1 MLRCFFS
8 NQKKF
13 LVLAVLLLVMLTG
26 CGQKAEPKTEPEPAE
41 QKAETGSEVKTDEST
56 EEVISK
62 SFVPVQVKDI
72 TEIKR
77 MKAWLEYFY
86 YNNLFDK
93 ELNSE
98 TGAISPD
105 AMLSFAASYIMQM
118 ENQGLR
124 FDTDTFRL
132 YIPKKQM
139 EEVVLRFFDKKIEAH
154 HSLSQHEILF
164 EDDNYVIKAD
174 LREWPTRLD
183 ILSVTETAPK
193 VYSAVLN
200 GNNTEVGQIDHQVK
214 AEFQLVSDRYV
225 LKKYQM
231 ITDPA
236 AFVSG
241 NPIDVGNPS
250 ENEDSLETPGQY
262 QDNGEQPENPG
273 ETPAPSEEQPKEG
286 AKQPADTAQ

>member
-1 MLRCFFS
+1 MRCFFS

-26 CGQKAEPKTEPEPAE
+26 CDQKAEPKTEPEPAE

-241 NPIDVGNPS
+241 NPIDVGNPPEDES
-250 ENEDSLETPGQY
+250 TVEDSGKYEES
-262 QDNGEQPENPG
+262 GEQQGNSDK
-273 ETPAPSEEQPKEG
+273 TAAPSEGQPEQP
-286 AKQPADTAQ
+286 ANPAP

>member
-1 MLRCFFS
+1 
-8 NQKKF
+8 
-13 LVLAVLLLVMLTG
+13 
-26 CGQKAEPKTEPEPAE
+26 
-41 QKAETGSEVKTDEST
+41 
-56 EEVISK
+56 
-62 SFVPVQVKDI
+62 
-72 TEIKR
+72 

-93 ELNSE
+93 ELNNE
-98 TGAISPD
+98 TGEISPD

-118 ENQGLR
+118 ESQGLR

-231 ITDPA
+231 ITDSA

-241 NPIDVGNPS
+241 NPIDVGNPPEDES
-250 ENEDSLETPGQY
+250 TVEDSGKYEES
-262 QDNGEQPENPG
+262 GEQQG
-273 ETPAPSEEQPKEG
+273 SSDKTPAPSEGQPEQP
-286 AKQPADTAQ
+286 ANPAP

>member
-1 MLRCFFS
+1 MQNFFS
-8 NQKKF
+8 SQRKGF
-13 LVLAVLLLVMLTG
+13 LTLLLLLVMLTA
-26 CGQKAEPKTEPEPAE
+26 CGKTAEQGTEPEAAAE
-41 QKAETGSEVKTDEST
+41 KIETGSEVKTNEST

-62 SFVPVQVKDI
+62 SFVAAPVKDI
-72 TEIKR
+72 TVIKK

-93 ELNSE
+93 ELNNE
-98 TGAISPD
+98 TGEISPD

-118 ENQGLR
+118 ESQGLR

-139 EEVVLRFFDKKIEAH
+139 EEVVLRFFDKKIEEH

-164 EDDNYVIKAD
+164 EDDQYVIKAD

-183 ILSVTETAPK
+183 VLSITEIAPK
-193 VYSAVLN
+193 VYLAILN

-214 AEFQLVSDRYV
+214 AEFAWDSDHYV

-250 ENEDSLETPGQY
+250 EDESTVEDSGKYEES
-262 QDNGEQPENPG
+262 GEQSGDSGEMPAQPEPG
-273 ETPAPSEEQPKEG
+273 TEQPANTG
-286 AKQPADTAQ
+286 Q

>member
-1 MLRCFFS
+1 MLRSFFS
-8 NQKKF
+8 NQRKF
-13 LVLAVLLLVMLTG
+13 LALAVLLLAMLTA
-26 CGQKAEPKTEPEPAE
+26 CGQKAEPKTEPEPAK

-98 TGAISPD
+98 TGEISPD

-118 ENQGLR
+118 ESQGLR

-139 EEVVLRFFDKKIEAH
+139 EEVVLRFFDKKIETH

-225 LKKYQM
+225 LKKYQT

-241 NPIDVGNPS
+241 NPIDVGNPPEDES
-250 ENEDSLETPGQY
+250 TVEDSGKYEES
-262 QDNGEQPENPG
+262 GEQQG
-273 ETPAPSEEQPKEG
+273 SSDKTAAPSEGQPEQP
-286 AKQPADTAQ
+286 ANPAP

>member
-1 MLRCFFS
+1 MQSFFS
-8 NQKKF
+8 SQRKGF
-13 LVLAVLLLVMLTG
+13 LTLLLLLVMLTA
-26 CGQKAEPKTEPEPAE
+26 CGKTAERGTEPEAAAE
-41 QKAETGSEVKTDEST
+41 KIETGSEVKTNEST

-62 SFVPVQVKDI
+62 SFVAAPVKDI
-72 TEIKR
+72 TVIKK

-93 ELNSE
+93 ELNNE
-98 TGAISPD
+98 TGEISPD

-118 ENQGLR
+118 ESQGLR

-139 EEVVLRFFDKKIEAH
+139 EEVVLRFFDKKIEEH

-164 EDDNYVIKAD
+164 EDDQYVIKAD

-183 ILSVTETAPK
+183 VLSITEIAPK
-193 VYSAVLN
+193 VYLAILN

-214 AEFQLVSDRYV
+214 AEFEWDSDHYV

-250 ENEDSLETPGQY
+250 EDESTVEDSGKYEES
-262 QDNGEQPENPG
+262 GEQSGDSGEAPAQPEPG
-273 ETPAPSEEQPKEG
+273 TEQPANTG
-286 AKQPADTAQ
+286 Q

>member
-1 MLRCFFS
+1 MQSFFS
-8 NQKKF
+8 SQRKGF
-13 LVLAVLLLVMLTG
+13 LTLLLLLVMLTA
-26 CGQKAEPKTEPEPAE
+26 CGKTAEQGTEPEAAAE
-41 QKAETGSEVKTDEST
+41 KIETGSEVKTNEST

-62 SFVPVQVKDI
+62 SFVAAPVKDI
-72 TEIKR
+72 TVIKK

-93 ELNSE
+93 ELNNE
-98 TGAISPD
+98 TGEISPD

-118 ENQGLR
+118 ESQGLR

-139 EEVVLRFFDKKIEAH
+139 EEVVLRFFDKKIEEH

-164 EDDNYVIKAD
+164 EDDQYVIKAD

-183 ILSVTETAPK
+183 VLSITEIAPK
-193 VYSAVLN
+193 VYLAILN

-214 AEFQLVSDRYV
+214 AEFEWDSDHYV

-250 ENEDSLETPGQY
+250 EDESTVEDSGKYEES
-262 QDNGEQPENPG
+262 GEQSGDSGEAPAQPEPG
-273 ETPAPSEEQPKEG
+273 TEQP
-286 AKQPADTAQ
+286 AR

>member
-1 MLRCFFS
+1 MLRSFFS
-8 NQKKF
+8 NQRKF
-13 LVLAVLLLVMLTG
+13 LALAVLLLAMLTA
-26 CGQKAEPKTEPEPAE
+26 CGQKAEPKTEPEPAK

-93 ELNSE
+93 ELNNE
-98 TGAISPD
+98 TGEISPD

-118 ENQGLR
+118 ESQGLR

-164 EDDNYVIKAD
+164 EEDNYVIKAD

-241 NPIDVGNPS
+241 NPIDVGNPPEDES
-250 ENEDSLETPGQY
+250 TVEDSGKYEES
-262 QDNGEQPENPG
+262 GEQQG
-273 ETPAPSEEQPKEG
+273 SSDKTPAPSEGQPEQP
-286 AKQPADTAQ
+286 ANPAQ